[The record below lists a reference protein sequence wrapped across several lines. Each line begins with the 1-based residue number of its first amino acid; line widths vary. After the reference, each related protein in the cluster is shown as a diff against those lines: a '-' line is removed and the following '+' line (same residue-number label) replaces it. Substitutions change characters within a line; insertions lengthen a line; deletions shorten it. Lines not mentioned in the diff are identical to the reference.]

1 MTEKYNEIELSLSS
15 GIAILTLNRPD
26 IRNAVTGPDM
36 IREIEAAC
44 TWINN
49 EQSVKVL
56 VLTAADPS
64 FSAGGNIKDMLNK
77 RGMFSGGPADI
88 MDNYRKQVQR
98 IPRAVYN
105 LEVPSI
111 AAVNGPAV
119 GAGCDLALMC
129 DMRIASENACFAES
143 FLNVGL
149 IPGDGGAYFLPRLV
163 GQARA
168 AEMTFTGETVSAS
181 EAAGIGLVN
190 RTVQHCDLLPAA
202 TELAG
207 KIAAK
212 PAAALR
218 MSKRLLRVSQHSTM
232 EEVLEL
238 SAAYQALCHSTQE
251 HIDALQSILG

>member
-15 GIAILTLNRPD
+15 GIATLTLNRPD
-26 IRNAVTGPDM
+26 IRNAVTGPEM

-44 TWINN
+44 AWINN
-49 EQSVKVL
+49 EQNVKVL
-56 VLTAADPS
+56 VLTAADPA

-168 AEMTFTGETVSAS
+168 AEMTFTGDTVSAS

-207 KIAAK
+207 KIASK

>member
-1 MTEKYNEIELSLSS
+1 MTEKYNEIELSLTS
-15 GIAILTLNRPD
+15 GIARLTLNRPD

-56 VLTAADPS
+56 VLTAADPA

-129 DMRIASENACFAES
+129 DMRIASQNACFAES